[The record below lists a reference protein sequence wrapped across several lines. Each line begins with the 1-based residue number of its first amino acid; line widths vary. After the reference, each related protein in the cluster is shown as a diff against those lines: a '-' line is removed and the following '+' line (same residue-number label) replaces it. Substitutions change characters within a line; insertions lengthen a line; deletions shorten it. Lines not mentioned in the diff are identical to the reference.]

1 VKRPR
6 FRPERLLPL
15 ACVAGGALL
24 FASQFMNI
32 FELNAAGPTT
42 EAVISSA
49 DQHWLAMGV
58 LGVFAVL
65 ATIGAVGAGSKPL
78 AVSVAV
84 AGVVALLLFLLIDLP
99 DAGKTGNLNAD
110 VSFLVAKAH
119 PVDGFWIELLGSLV
133 LAICGAAMA
142 TLSPEQ
148 LRDLRPRRRRKAS
161 RRRRADTAGASP
173 ETPAPQSG
181 RTKRARKP
189 SVTRTQGARRSE
201 RT

>member
-1 VKRPR
+1 MRKPR

-15 ACVAGGALL
+15 ACLAGGGLL

-32 FELNAAGPTT
+32 FELNAAGPTA
-42 EAVISSA
+42 EALISST

-58 LGVFAVL
+58 LGVFAVF
-65 ATIGAVGAGSKPL
+65 ATIGAVWAGSKPL

-84 AGVVALLLFLLIDLP
+84 SGVVALLLFLLIDLP

-119 PVDGFWIELLGSLV
+119 PTDGFWIELLGSLV
-133 LAICGAAMA
+133 LAICGAALA

-148 LRDLRPRRRRKAS
+148 LRDLRPRRRGGAKRRRRPRRPGAQRSGSEPTSPSQGRSRPRLAGSEAS
-161 RRRRADTAGASP
+161 RRT
-173 ETPAPQSG
+173 G
-181 RTKRARKP
+181 R
-189 SVTRTQGARRSE
+189 G
-201 RT
+201 